1 MISTHKTCHFWS
13 LFSPFLPQ
21 KPPKTSKNASF
32 SVTKWPI
39 SRPQM
44 GHFPPPTGSFPAPQK
59 PPPNVAKPA
68 APCAERFRLSATST
82 PWNSHLHTTELPPPC
97 HGTTTS
103 IPWRQR
109 SSATFLPLSNHPF
122 PPSPPPHFSAFRQ
135 FFVKKPSKR

>member
-13 LFSPFLPQ
+13 LFSPFLPP

-39 SRPQM
+39 SHPQM
-44 GHFPPPTGSFPAPQK
+44 GHFPPPNGPFPAPQK

-82 PWNSHLHTTELPPPC
+82 PWNSHFHPMELPPPC
-97 HGTTTS
+97 HG
-103 IPWRQR
+103 
-109 SSATFLPLSNHPF
+109 AN
-122 PPSPPPHFSAFRQ
+122 SPPPPPDHFPATHFRLHRHPI
-135 FFVKKPSKR
+135 FPHFANFLSKNRQKGDQK